1 MNPLNLLLT
10 SALIATSQ
18 YGFAKELAIDTVIVT
33 AQRQES
39 PNPALSVSSIE
50 GIQDIHATHI
60 SEILTQSP
68 GTWISRGNGQ
78 EHLTAI
84 RSPVLT
90 GSGGCGPFLMAE
102 DNISLRA
109 PAFCNVNQ
117 LFDANFEQAD
127 RIEVL
132 RGPGTA
138 FHGSSAMHG
147 IINIISPD
155 FSAQPVT
162 KVSEEIETSHQ
173 YGRLLVD
180 HRAEN
185 WLLQTHAAKDNGY
198 KEDSGFDQ
206 QKVRFKYRQMGASWS
221 LVHNLNLT
229 NLKQDTAGFVVGK
242 DAYKD
247 DSRKDENTDPDAY
260 RDAQSLRYS
269 ASLNYTL
276 TEQSH
281 FLFTPYVRANE
292 MDFLMHF
299 QPGTPTE
306 ENGHHSLGFQSA
318 YFHQLL
324 AELKLVTGFDMDYTR
339 GYLTQ
344 FQEGAGPSLN
354 FPVGAHYDY
363 DVNVLTS
370 AIFLQ
375 SEYTFNEKGLITA
388 GARFEDAQ
396 YDYTNNLSDGAAC
409 LPAATNCRYMRPADD
424 ALSFFNW
431 SPKLSVS
438 YEIIDNSTL
447 YTTLA
452 KAYRAPESSELF
464 RLEQG
469 QAIANIDSE
478 EIQSLEL
485 GIKGQLF
492 ERVNYQFSA
501 YHMDKDNVIFKDS
514 NRQNVDNQKTSH
526 DGLEASI
533 TAMLADS
540 LILAAQLSYAK
551 HQYDSNIQLID
562 GSTSFIKGNIIDT
575 APRQVHNVT
584 LSWLPIENAQI
595 DLEGVYIGKY
605 YLDPDNQFTYP
616 GHVLTNLRMKHTL
629 AKEWEVAVGVLNLAD
644 EDYADRADLTARTF
658 SNPIPQERY
667 FIGEPRS
674 YRVSVT
680 KTF

>member
-1 MNPLNLLLT
+1 MPSARIMLIPLLLGI
-10 SALIATSQ
+10 SCSNM
-18 YGFAKELAIDTVIVT
+18 AKELAMETVVVT

-39 PNPALSVSSIE
+39 ANPALSISNIE
-50 GIQDIHATHI
+50 GIEDIHATHI
-60 SEILTQSP
+60 SEILSQSP
-68 GTWISRGNGQ
+68 GTWVSRGNGQ

-155 FSAQPVT
+155 FST
-162 KVSEEIETSHQ
+162 NSITRVSEEIETSHQ
-173 YGRLLVD
+173 FGRLLVD
-180 HRAEN
+180 HRSDN
-185 WLLQTHAAKDNGY
+185 WILQTNTAKDNGY

-206 QKVRFKYRQMGASWS
+206 QKLRFKYRQTGAQWS

-229 NLKQDTAGFVVGK
+229 NLEQETAGYVTGK

-247 DSRKDENTDPDAY
+247 DRRKDENNDSRAY
-260 RDAQSLRYS
+260 RDAKSLRYS
-269 ASLNYTL
+269 ASLDYTL

-281 FLFTPYVRANE
+281 LLFTPYLRTNA

-306 ENGHHSLGFQSA
+306 ENGHHSLGLQSA
-318 YFHQLL
+318 YFHQLQ
-324 AELKLVTGFDMDYTR
+324 AGLKLVTGIDMDYSK
-339 GYLTQ
+339 GYLKQ
-344 FQEGAGPSLN
+344 FQETAGPSLN
-354 FPVGAHYDY
+354 FPVGAQYDY
-363 DVNVLTS
+363 DVDVLTS
-370 AIFLQ
+370 AVFLQ
-375 SEYTFNEKGLITA
+375 SEYTFNDKGLVIA
-388 GARFEDAQ
+388 GARFENAR

-424 ALSFFNW
+424 QLSFFNW
-431 SPKLSVS
+431 SPKLSVT
-438 YEIIDNSTL
+438 YDIVGNNTV
-447 YTTLA
+447 YTSLA
-452 KAYRAPESSELF
+452 TAYRSPESSELF

-469 QAIANIDSE
+469 QTIANIDSE
-478 EIQSLEL
+478 KIRSIEI

-492 ERVNYQFSA
+492 ERLNYQLSA
-501 YHMDKDNVIFKDS
+501 YHMNKDNVIFKDS
-514 NRQNVDNQKTSH
+514 NRQNVDNQKTAH
-526 DGLEASI
+526 DGLEASM
-533 TAMLADS
+533 TALLADS
-540 LILAAQLSYAK
+540 LILGAQLSYAK

-562 GSTSFIKGNIIDT
+562 GSTRFIKGNIIDT

-584 LSWLPIENAQI
+584 LTWLPVENAQI
-595 DLEGVYIGKY
+595 DLEAVYIGKY
-605 YLDPDNQFTYP
+605 YLDPDNQFSYP

-629 AKEWEVAVGVLNLAD
+629 AKTWEVAVGVLNLTD

-658 SNPIPQERY
+658 SSPIPQERY